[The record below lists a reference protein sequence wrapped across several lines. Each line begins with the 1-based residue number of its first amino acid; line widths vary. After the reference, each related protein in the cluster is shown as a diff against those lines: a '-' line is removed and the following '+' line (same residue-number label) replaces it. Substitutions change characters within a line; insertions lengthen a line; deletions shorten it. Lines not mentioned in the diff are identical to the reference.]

1 MNCIFKLNE
10 RISTLASEMVSL
22 GASTRF
28 SVGGNRIAEDGD
40 GSAPEK
46 KED

>member
-28 SVGGNRIAEDGD
+28 AVGGDRAAMDETP
-40 GSAPEK
+40 APK